1 MFTGISTTPTLHILF
16 LEVSDTG
23 VSVENQGQHDLRHI
37 STAHI
42 LFVYPREEQV
52 LPSESYFSLYLNY
65 FKETVFVKLRI

>member
-37 STAHI
+37 I